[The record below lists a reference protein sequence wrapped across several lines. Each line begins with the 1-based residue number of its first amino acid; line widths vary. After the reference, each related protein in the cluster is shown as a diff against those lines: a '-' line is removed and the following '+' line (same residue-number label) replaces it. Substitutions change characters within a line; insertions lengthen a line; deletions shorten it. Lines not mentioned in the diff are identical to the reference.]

1 MCPEIGGNLEG
12 LMSWKLRSVCLKK
25 EWFSVMS
32 EGSKKKKMK
41 ARIVFW
47 I

>member
-1 MCPEIGGNLEG
+1 MYTEIGGNLEG
-12 LMSWKLRSVCLKK
+12 SMSWKPRRVCLKK
-25 EWFSVMS
+25 EWFSIVS